1 MKYGLFTCPYQRLS
15 LEKAFSDA
23 SVMGYD
29 YVELWGGRPHAYAPD
44 LLDGDLDA
52 VLRLIDRFEMP
63 VEVYTPEHNAYP
75 YNYMI
80 GTERQWEDAMDYL
93 SAALRCGICC
103 GRALGAKHTL
113 ISVGHSGFAP
123 LQERRARLLKS
134 LRHLS
139 SEAERLDHPILL
151 EPLTPME
158 SDFCTCAEELLEI
171 LEELNSPFIQGMCDV
186 VVPFVQQRNPADDI
200 RLLGSRM
207 AHLHLTDSD
216 GITETHLLPGDGA
229 MDLRGLLEELRTG
242 IYDGSATLELVTRY
256 IDTPSEAAFAAI
268 RRIREMTEDENCL
281 CR

>member
-23 SVMGYD
+23 RVMGYD
-29 YVELWGGRPHAYAPD
+29 YIELWGGRPHAYAPD

-52 VLRLIDRFEMP
+52 ILRLIDRFEMP

-75 YNYMI
+75 YNYMV

-93 SAALRCGICC
+93 SAALRCG
-103 GRALGAKHTL
+103 RALGAKYTL

-123 LQERRARLLKS
+123 LQERRGRLLKS
-134 LRHLS
+134 LRQLS
-139 SEAERLDHPILL
+139 SEAERLDHPLLL

-171 LEELNSPFIQGMCDV
+171 LEELNTPCIQGMCDV

-216 GITETHLLPGDGA
+216 GITEAHLLPGDGS
-229 MDLRGLLEELRTG
+229 MDLRGLLGELRTG
-242 IYDGSATLELVTRY
+242 IYDGSATLELVTHY

-268 RRIREMTEDENCL
+268 RRIREMTEDENSL

>member
-52 VLRLIDRFEMP
+52 ILRLIDRFEMP

-93 SAALRCGICC
+93 SAALRCG
-103 GRALGAKHTL
+103 RALGAKYTL

-123 LQERRARLLKS
+123 LQERRGRLLKS
-134 LRHLS
+134 LRQLS
-139 SEAERLDHPILL
+139 SEAERLDHPLLL

-186 VVPFVQQRNPADDI
+186 VVSFVQHRNPADDI
-200 RLLGSRM
+200 RLLGSRI

-216 GITETHLLPGDGA
+216 GITEAHLLPGDGN
-229 MDLRGLLEELRTG
+229 MDLRGLLGELRTG
-242 IYDGSATLELVTRY
+242 IYDGTATLELVTHY

-268 RRIREMTEDENCL
+268 RRIKEMTEDENSL

>member
-15 LEKAFSDA
+15 LERAFSDA
-23 SVMGYD
+23 SILGYD
-29 YVELWGGRPHAYAPD
+29 YIELWGGRPHAYAPD
-44 LLDGDLDA
+44 LLAGDLEA

-63 VEVYTPEHNAYP
+63 VEIYTPEHNAYP
-75 YNYMI
+75 FNYMA
-80 GTERQWEDAMDYL
+80 GSERQWEDAMDYL
-93 SAALRCGICC
+93 SAALHCGK
-103 GRALGAKHTL
+103 ALGAKYTL

-139 SEAERLDHPILL
+139 LEAERLDHPILL

-158 SDFCTCAEELLEI
+158 SDFCTCAEELLDI

-216 GITETHLLPGDGA
+216 GITEAHLLPGDGS
-229 MDLRGLLEELRTG
+229 MDLRGLLGELRTG
-242 IYDGSATLELVTRY
+242 VYDGSATLELVTHY
-256 IDTPSEAAFAAI
+256 IDTPSEAAAAAI
-268 RRIREMTEDENCL
+268 WRIREMTES
-281 CR
+281 

>member
-80 GTERQWEDAMDYL
+80 GTEQQWEDAMDYL
-93 SAALRCGICC
+93 SAALRCG
-103 GRALGAKHTL
+103 RALGAKYTL

-123 LQERRARLLKS
+123 LQERRTRLLKS
-134 LRHLS
+134 LWHLS
-139 SEAERLDHPILL
+139 LEAERLDHPILL

-158 SDFCTCAEELLEI
+158 SDFCTCAEELLDI

-186 VVPFVQQRNPADDI
+186 VVPFVQHRNPADDI

-229 MDLRGLLEELRTG
+229 MDLRGLLGELRTG

-256 IDTPSEAAFAAI
+256 IDTPSKAAFAAI
-268 RRIREMTEDENCL
+268 RRIREMTEDENSL

>member
-29 YVELWGGRPHAYAPD
+29 YIELWGGRPHAYAPD
-44 LLDGDLDA
+44 LLDGDLA
-52 VLRLIDRFEMP
+52 AILRLIDRFEMP

-75 YNYMI
+75 YNYMV
-80 GTERQWEDAMDYL
+80 GTERQWVDAMDYL
-93 SAALRCGICC
+93 SAALRCGK
-103 GRALGAKHTL
+103 ALGAKYTL

-139 SEAERLDHPILL
+139 LEAERLGHPILL

-216 GITETHLLPGDGA
+216 GITEAHLLPGDGA
-229 MDLRGLLEELRTG
+229 MDLRGLLGELRTG
-242 IYDGSATLELVTRY
+242 IYDGSATLELVTHY

-268 RRIREMTEDENCL
+268 RRIREMTEDENSL

>member
-52 VLRLIDRFEMP
+52 ILRLIDRFEMP

-93 SAALRCGICC
+93 SAALCC

-123 LQERRARLLKS
+123 LQERRGRLLKS
-134 LRHLS
+134 LRQLS
-139 SEAERLDHPILL
+139 SEAERLDHPLLL

-158 SDFCTCAEELLEI
+158 SDFCTCAEELLDI

-186 VVPFVQQRNPADDI
+186 VVPFVQHRNPADDI
-200 RLLGSRM
+200 RLFGSRM

-216 GITETHLLPGDGA
+216 GITEAHLLPGDGN
-229 MDLRGLLEELRTG
+229 MDLRGLLGELRTG
-242 IYDGSATLELVTRY
+242 IYDGTATLELVTHY

-268 RRIREMTEDENCL
+268 RRIREMTEDENSL

>member
-93 SAALRCGICC
+93 SAALCC

-134 LRHLS
+134 LRQLS

-186 VVPFVQQRNPADDI
+186 VVPFVQHRNPADDI

-216 GITETHLLPGDGA
+216 GITEAHLLPGDGS

-242 IYDGSATLELVTRY
+242 IYDGSATLELVTHY

-268 RRIREMTEDENCL
+268 RRIREMTEDENSL

>member
-29 YVELWGGRPHAYAPD
+29 YIELWGGRPHAYAPD

-52 VLRLIDRFEMP
+52 ILRLIDRYEMP

-80 GTERQWEDAMDYL
+80 GTERQWDDAMDYL
-93 SAALRCGICC
+93 SAALRCGK
-103 GRALGAKHTL
+103 ALGAKYTL

-139 SEAERLDHPILL
+139 LEAERLDHPILL

-186 VVPFVQQRNPADDI
+186 VVSFVQHRNPADDI

-216 GITETHLLPGDGA
+216 GITEAHLLPGDGS

-242 IYDGSATLELVTRY
+242 IYDGSATLELVTHY

-268 RRIREMTEDENCL
+268 RRIREMTEDENSL

>member
-29 YVELWGGRPHAYAPD
+29 YIELWGGRPHAYAPD

-52 VLRLIDRFEMP
+52 ILRLIDRFEMP

-93 SAALRCGICC
+93 SAALCC

-139 SEAERLDHPILL
+139 LEAERLDHPILL

-186 VVPFVQQRNPADDI
+186 VVSFVQHRNPADDI

-229 MDLRGLLEELRTG
+229 MDLRGLLGELRTG
-242 IYDGSATLELVTRY
+242 IYDGSATLELVTHY

-268 RRIREMTEDENCL
+268 RRIREMTEDENSL

>member
-93 SAALRCGICC
+93 SAALCC

-139 SEAERLDHPILL
+139 LEAERLDHPILL

-186 VVPFVQQRNPADDI
+186 VVSFVQHRNPADDI

-216 GITETHLLPGDGA
+216 GITEAHLLPGDGN
-229 MDLRGLLEELRTG
+229 MDLRGLLGELRTG
-242 IYDGSATLELVTRY
+242 IYDGTATLELVTHY

-268 RRIREMTEDENCL
+268 RRIREMTEDENSL

>member
-52 VLRLIDRFEMP
+52 ILRLIDRFEMP

-93 SAALRCGICC
+93 SAALRCG
-103 GRALGAKHTL
+103 RALGAKYTL

-134 LRHLS
+134 LRQLS
-139 SEAERLDHPILL
+139 SEAERLDHPLLL

-186 VVPFVQQRNPADDI
+186 VVPFVQHRNPADDI

-216 GITETHLLPGDGA
+216 GITEAHLLPGDGA
-229 MDLRGLLEELRTG
+229 MDLRGLLGELRTG
-242 IYDGSATLELVTRY
+242 IYDGSATLELVTHY

-268 RRIREMTEDENCL
+268 RRIREMTEDENSL

>member
-75 YNYMI
+75 YNYMV
-80 GTERQWEDAMDYL
+80 GTERQWVDAMDYL
-93 SAALRCGICC
+93 SAALRCG
-103 GRALGAKHTL
+103 RALGAKYTL

-123 LQERRARLLKS
+123 LQERRTRLLKS
-134 LRHLS
+134 LWHLS
-139 SEAERLDHPILL
+139 LEAERLDHPILL

-186 VVPFVQQRNPADDI
+186 VVPFVQHRNPADDI

-229 MDLRGLLEELRTG
+229 MDLRGLLGELRTG

-268 RRIREMTEDENCL
+268 RRIREMTEDENSL

>member
-93 SAALRCGICC
+93 SAALCC

-139 SEAERLDHPILL
+139 LEAERLDHPILL

-158 SDFCTCAEELLEI
+158 SDFCTCAEELLDI

-186 VVPFVQQRNPADDI
+186 VVPFVQHRNPADDI

-229 MDLRGLLEELRTG
+229 MDLRGLLRELRTG
-242 IYDGSATLELVTRY
+242 IYDGSATLELVTHY

-268 RRIREMTEDENCL
+268 RRIREMTEDENSL

>member
-29 YVELWGGRPHAYAPD
+29 YIELWGGRPHAYAPD

-52 VLRLIDRFEMP
+52 ILRLIDRFEMP

-75 YNYMI
+75 YNYMV
-80 GTERQWEDAMDYL
+80 GTERQWVDAMDYL
-93 SAALRCGICC
+93 SAALRCGK
-103 GRALGAKHTL
+103 ALGAKYTL

-139 SEAERLDHPILL
+139 LEAERLDHPILL

-186 VVPFVQQRNPADDI
+186 VVSFVQHRNPADDI

-216 GITETHLLPGDGA
+216 GITEAHLLPGDGA
-229 MDLRGLLEELRTG
+229 MDLRGLLGELRTG
-242 IYDGSATLELVTRY
+242 IYDGSATLELVTHY

-268 RRIREMTEDENCL
+268 RRIREMTEDENSL

>member
-93 SAALRCGICC
+93 SAALCC

-134 LRHLS
+134 LRQLS

-186 VVPFVQQRNPADDI
+186 VVPFVQHRNPADDI

-229 MDLRGLLEELRTG
+229 MDLRGLLGELRTG
-242 IYDGSATLELVTRY
+242 IYDGSATLELVTHY

-268 RRIREMTEDENCL
+268 RRIREMTEDENSL

>member
-52 VLRLIDRFEMP
+52 ILRLIDRFEMP

-93 SAALRCGICC
+93 SAALRCG
-103 GRALGAKHTL
+103 RALGAKYTL

-123 LQERRARLLKS
+123 LQERRGRLLKS
-134 LRHLS
+134 LRQLS
-139 SEAERLDHPILL
+139 SEAERLDHPLLL

-186 VVPFVQQRNPADDI
+186 VVSFVQHRNPADDI
-200 RLLGSRM
+200 RLLGSRI

-216 GITETHLLPGDGA
+216 GITEAHLLPGDGN
-229 MDLRGLLEELRTG
+229 MDLRGLLGELRTG
-242 IYDGSATLELVTRY
+242 IYDGTATLELVTHY

-268 RRIREMTEDENCL
+268 RRIREMTEDENSL

>member
-52 VLRLIDRFEMP
+52 ILRLIDRFEMP

-80 GTERQWEDAMDYL
+80 GTERQWVDAMDYL
-93 SAALRCGICC
+93 SAALRCGK
-103 GRALGAKHTL
+103 ALGAKHTL

-139 SEAERLDHPILL
+139 LEAERLGHPILL

-216 GITETHLLPGDGA
+216 GITEAHLLPGDGS
-229 MDLRGLLEELRTG
+229 MDLRGLLGELRTG
-242 IYDGSATLELVTRY
+242 VYDGSATLELVTHY
-256 IDTPSEAAFAAI
+256 IDTPSEAAAAAI
-268 RRIREMTEDENCL
+268 WRIREMTES
-281 CR
+281 

>member
-29 YVELWGGRPHAYAPD
+29 YIELWGGRPHAYAPD
-44 LLDGDLDA
+44 LLDGDLA
-52 VLRLIDRFEMP
+52 AILRLIDRFEMP

-75 YNYMI
+75 YNYMV
-80 GTERQWEDAMDYL
+80 GTERQWVDAMDYL
-93 SAALRCGICC
+93 SAALRCGK
-103 GRALGAKHTL
+103 ALGAKHTL

-139 SEAERLDHPILL
+139 LEAERLDHPILR

-186 VVPFVQQRNPADDI
+186 VVSFVQHRNPADDI

-216 GITETHLLPGDGA
+216 GITEAHLLPGDGA
-229 MDLRGLLEELRTG
+229 MDLRGLLGELRTG
-242 IYDGSATLELVTRY
+242 IYDGSAPLELVTHY

-268 RRIREMTEDENCL
+268 RRIREMTEDENSL

>member
-1 MKYGLFTCPYQRLS
+1 MMKYGLFTCPYQRLS

-29 YVELWGGRPHAYAPD
+29 YIELWGGRPHAYAPD

-80 GTERQWEDAMDYL
+80 GTERQWDDPMDYL
-93 SAALRCGICC
+93 SAALCC

-139 SEAERLDHPILL
+139 SEAERLDHPLLL

-186 VVPFVQQRNPADDI
+186 VVSFVQHRNPADDI

-216 GITETHLLPGDGA
+216 GITEAHLLPGDGS
-229 MDLRGLLEELRTG
+229 MDLRGLLGELRTG
-242 IYDGSATLELVTRY
+242 IYDGTATLELVTHY

-268 RRIREMTEDENCL
+268 RRIREMTEDENSL

>member
-80 GTERQWEDAMDYL
+80 GTD
-93 SAALRCGICC
+93 
-103 GRALGAKHTL
+103 TL

-139 SEAERLDHPILL
+139 LEAERLDHPILL

-186 VVPFVQQRNPADDI
+186 VVSFVQQRNPADDI

-216 GITETHLLPGDGA
+216 GITEAHLLPGDGS
-229 MDLRGLLEELRTG
+229 MDLRGLLGELRTG
-242 IYDGSATLELVTRY
+242 IYDGSATLELVTHY

-268 RRIREMTEDENCL
+268 RRIREMTEDENSL

>member
-52 VLRLIDRFEMP
+52 ILRLIDRFEMP

-75 YNYMI
+75 YNYMV

-93 SAALRCGICC
+93 SAALCC

-139 SEAERLDHPILL
+139 LEAERLDHPILL

-186 VVPFVQQRNPADDI
+186 VVSFVQHRNPADDI

-216 GITETHLLPGDGA
+216 GITESHLLPGDGA
-229 MDLRGLLEELRTG
+229 MDLRGLLGELRTG

-268 RRIREMTEDENCL
+268 RRIREMTEDENSL

>member
-29 YVELWGGRPHAYAPD
+29 YIELWGGRPHAYAPD
-44 LLDGDLDA
+44 LLDGDLA
-52 VLRLIDRFEMP
+52 AILRLIDRFEMP

-93 SAALRCGICC
+93 SAALCC

-134 LRHLS
+134 LRQLS
-139 SEAERLDHPILL
+139 SEAERLDHPLLL

-171 LEELNSPFIQGMCDV
+171 LEELTSPFIQGMCDV
-186 VVPFVQQRNPADDI
+186 VVSFVQQRNPADDI

-229 MDLRGLLEELRTG
+229 MDLRGLLGELRTG
-242 IYDGSATLELVTRY
+242 IYDGSATLELVTHY

-268 RRIREMTEDENCL
+268 RRIREMTEDENSL

>member
-29 YVELWGGRPHAYAPD
+29 YIELWGGRPHAYAPD

-52 VLRLIDRFEMP
+52 ILRLIDRFEMP

-75 YNYMI
+75 FNYMA
-80 GTERQWEDAMDYL
+80 GSERQWEDAMDYL
-93 SAALRCGICC
+93 SAALCC

-139 SEAERLDHPILL
+139 LEAERLDHPILL

-186 VVPFVQQRNPADDI
+186 VVSFVQHRNPADDI

-216 GITETHLLPGDGA
+216 GITEAHLLPGDGS

-242 IYDGSATLELVTRY
+242 IYDGSATLELVTHY

-268 RRIREMTEDENCL
+268 RRIREMTEDENSL

>member
-52 VLRLIDRFEMP
+52 ILRLIDRFEMP

-93 SAALRCGICC
+93 SAALRCG
-103 GRALGAKHTL
+103 RALGAKYTL

-134 LRHLS
+134 LRQLS

-186 VVPFVQQRNPADDI
+186 VVSFVQHRNPADDI

-216 GITETHLLPGDGA
+216 GITEAHLLPGDGA
-229 MDLRGLLEELRTG
+229 MDLRGLLGELRTG

-268 RRIREMTEDENCL
+268 RRIREMTEDENSL

>member
-93 SAALRCGICC
+93 SAALCC

-139 SEAERLDHPILL
+139 SEAERLDHPLLL

-158 SDFCTCAEELLEI
+158 SDFCTCAEELLDI

-186 VVPFVQQRNPADDI
+186 VVPFVQHRNPADDI

-229 MDLRGLLEELRTG
+229 MDLRGLLGELKTG
-242 IYDGSATLELVTRY
+242 IYDGSTTLELVTHY

-268 RRIREMTEDENCL
+268 RRIREMTEDENSL

>member
-93 SAALRCGICC
+93 SAALCC

-134 LRHLS
+134 LRQLS

-186 VVPFVQQRNPADDI
+186 VVSFVQHRNPADDI

-216 GITETHLLPGDGA
+216 GITEAHLLPGDGS
-229 MDLRGLLEELRTG
+229 MDLRGLLGELRTG
-242 IYDGSATLELVTRY
+242 IYDGTATLELVTHY

-268 RRIREMTEDENCL
+268 RRIREMTEDENSL

>member
-52 VLRLIDRFEMP
+52 ILRLIDRFEMP

-80 GTERQWEDAMDYL
+80 GTERQWDDAMDYL
-93 SAALRCGICC
+93 SAALRCGK
-103 GRALGAKHTL
+103 ALGAKYTL

-139 SEAERLDHPILL
+139 LEAERLDHPILL

-186 VVPFVQQRNPADDI
+186 VVSFVQHRNPADDI

-216 GITETHLLPGDGA
+216 GITEAHLLPGDGS
-229 MDLRGLLEELRTG
+229 MDLRGLLGELRTG
-242 IYDGSATLELVTRY
+242 IYDGSATLELVTHY

-268 RRIREMTEDENCL
+268 RRIREMTEDENSL